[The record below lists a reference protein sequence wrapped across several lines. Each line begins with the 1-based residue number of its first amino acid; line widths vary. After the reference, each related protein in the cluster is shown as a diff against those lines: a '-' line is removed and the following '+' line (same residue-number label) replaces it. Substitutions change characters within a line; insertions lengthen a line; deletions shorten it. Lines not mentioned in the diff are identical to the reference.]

1 MPAFA
6 FGIVAAA
13 WILWML
19 PFVLLKRGQPRAQHI
34 DRRARWGIFLVAIS
48 FAVLWQYQFWQTS
61 LPTWRLALAIV
72 FFVLADVLS
81 WTATR
86 VLGKHWRVDAGLNA
100 EHDLV
105 TQGPYRIVRHPI
117 YTSVLCIFWGSGLIL
132 LPLQLIFLGTLPA
145 VLGTE
150 IRVRI
155 EDGLLASR
163 FGKRFDDYRQSVSA
177 YIPLVR

>member
-1 MPAFA
+1 VPTFA

-19 PFVLLKRGQPRAQHI
+19 PFALTRRKQARVQQV
-34 DRRARWGIFLVAIS
+34 DRRARWGILLVALS
-48 FAVLWQYQFWQTS
+48 FAVLWQYQFWETS
-61 LPTWRLALAIV
+61 LPAWRLTLAIV
-72 FFVLADVLS
+72 FFVLADVLA

-86 VLGKHWRVDAGLNA
+86 VLGKQWRVDAGLSA
-100 EHDLV
+100 EHELV
-105 TQGPYRIVRHPI
+105 TQGPYRLVRHPI
-117 YTSVLCIFWGSGLIL
+117 YTSVLSVLWGTGFIL
-132 LPLQLIFLGTLPA
+132 LPLPLILLATVPA
-145 VLGTE
+145 VIGTE

-163 FGKRFDDYRQSVSA
+163 FGKQFDDYRHRVAA